1 MRATSGRMSRLDQT
15 TVHETPTSKAS
26 SVGNGDLGGA
36 DTPALTT
43 SDPPTSAVVALIL
56 LAQWE
61 GPDPFNGSTVA
72 RSVKLHQQ
80 T

>member
-1 MRATSGRMSRLDQT
+1 MG
-15 TVHETPTSKAS
+15 S
-26 SVGNGDLGGA
+26 SANQGLVGNGDLGGA

-43 SDPPTSAVVALIL
+43 SDPATRTVVALIL

-61 GPDPFNGSTVA
+61 GPDQPFNGSTVA
-72 RSVKLHQQ
+72 RSVKPDQQ

>member
-1 MRATSGRMSRLDQT
+1 MSLLRE
-15 TVHETPTSKAS
+15 VPA
-26 SVGNGDLGGA
+26 A
-36 DTPALTT
+36 DTPTLTT

-72 RSVKLHQQ
+72 RSVKPHQQ